1 LRADLK
7 HRVSLYISRL
17 RLKLSITEKIESN
30 ARQILLS
37 IKSGDF
43 QKADDLLEE
52 NRHLISESC
61 TEDYESRMI
70 LEKIC
75 SILCVKDH
83 YFQNNLSLVG
93 PSGLEIEKLNREIL
107 IKSESS
113 RKIMNEIIGFYENE
127 QNTIKKNYEEIA
139 SLIKMNSLLKFPPE

>member
-1 LRADLK
+1 MRADLQ
-7 HRVSLYISRL
+7 HIVSLYISHM

-61 TEDYESRMI
+61 TEDYESRII

-83 YFQNNLSLVG
+83 YFQNNLSLAG
-93 PSGLEIEKLNREIL
+93 SSGLEIEKLNREIL

-113 RKIMNEIIGFYENE
+113 RKIMNEIIEIYEKE
-127 QNTIKKNYEEIA
+127 QNKLKKSYEEIA

>member
-1 LRADLK
+1 MRADLK
-7 HRVSLYISRL
+7 YRVSLYISRL

-37 IKSGDF
+37 IKSGDY

-52 NRHLISESC
+52 NSHLISESC
-61 TEDYESRMI
+61 TEDYECSVI

-75 SILCVKDH
+75 SILCIKDH
-83 YFQNNLSLVG
+83 YFLKNLSLAG
-93 PSGLEIEKLNREIL
+93 SSGLEIEKLNREIL

-113 RKIMNEIIGFYENE
+113 RKIMNEIIEFYEKE
-127 QNTIKKNYEEIA
+127 QNNLKKNYEEIA
-139 SLIKMNSLLKFPPE
+139 SLVKMNTLLKFPPE